1 LIQRSSQWNN
11 LTYFQGFSGK
21 MGVEQPSMTTE
32 HNAVGG
38 SNARIDTLEKVT
50 GQTAYVEDMHMPG
63 LLAIAVVRSPYHHAR
78 LLSID
83 PAAAEK
89 CPGVV
94 RVITHL
100 DIPGLNGLE
109 GYSRDEPVLTPTGDT
124 LRQKGAPIALVVA
137 ETPVQAQA
145 AARAVCIQVE
155 TLPHTFD
162 VSAAVEPG
170 AVAIYPSG
178 NVLASEEVH
187 WGDLD
192 AELAGSDLILE
203 SCYETSSQEHSALER
218 DATLAYVDPNGLLT
232 VYGGTHE
239 PHWQQGFIAQTLGI
253 DPSRVRVILPP
264 TGGSFGNRQDPWP
277 LVAAGLAAYL
287 VGRPVRLAYTR
298 REVFDATPKRHPYTV
313 RYRIGATAS
322 GRLTG
327 YSARIDA
334 NTGGYD
340 SAGYWIP
347 NYAITSSGGAYT
359 WRAVDAAARTVYTN
373 AAKCGQFRGYGAP
386 QSTFALECSLD
397 EICQRIGLDPLEFRL
412 QNALS
417 QSGRTSLGY
426 PAGESIGYPQ
436 VLETVRPY
444 YREFIQEAEDFNAAH
459 AGEPQRMAVGV
470 SGMWY
475 RFGKSGSLVIHA
487 HAELAQ
493 DGHFVIYCSAPEY
506 GQGIATVMVQLG
518 ADVLG
523 VPRERIELVNADTLL
538 TPDSGIQG
546 GSRATYFVGSAVRA
560 ALDVLRMEIFGIAA
574 EILDCAPAG
583 LSLTDTQVCAWNNQ
597 GCSVSLAEL
606 AREFDRLGKPRRVIG
621 TFDLTPLFPDE
632 ARPHHYAPL
641 FVTGAQAAEVIVD
654 LETGQARVS
663 RVAAAHDVGRAV
675 NPPGAVGQI
684 QGAILMGIGSALR
697 EEYIPG
703 ASSGF
708 MDYLLPIVCDVPRMD
723 VALVEV
729 PSFHGPLGAKGL
741 GEAAIMPT
749 APAVING
756 LSRAIGARIRKI
768 PATPERVL
776 AAIVPADTR

>member
-1 LIQRSSQWNN
+1 
-11 LTYFQGFSGK
+11 
-21 MGVEQPSMTTE
+21 MTTE
-32 HNAVGG
+32 DNAVGG
-38 SNARIDTLEKVT
+38 SNARIDTLAKIT
-50 GQTAYVEDMHMPG
+50 GQTAYVEDMQMPG
-63 LLAIAVVRSPYHHAR
+63 LLAIAVVRSQYHHAR
-78 LLSID
+78 LLSIETR
-83 PAAAEK
+83 AAEK
-89 CPGVV
+89 CPGVI
-94 RVITHL
+94 RVITHA
-100 DIPGLNGLE
+100 DIPGLNGLD
-109 GYSRDEPVLTPTGDT
+109 GYSRDEPVLTSPGDT
-124 LRQKGAPIALVVA
+124 LRQKGAPVALVVA
-137 ETPVQAQA
+137 ETPTQAQA
-145 AARAVCIQVE
+145 AARAVCVE
-155 TLPHTFD
+155 VEPLQHTFD
-162 VSAAVEPG
+162 AVAAAEPG
-170 AVAIYPSG
+170 AMEIYPSG
-178 NVLASEEVH
+178 NILASDEVH

-192 AELAGSDLILE
+192 AELSASDFILE
-203 SCYETSSQEHSALER
+203 SCYETSFQEHSTLER
-218 DATLAYVDPNGLLT
+218 DATLAFIDSNRLLT

-239 PHWQQGFIAQTLGI
+239 PHWQQGFIAQVLAI
-253 DPSRVRVILPP
+253 DPAQVRVILPP

-277 LVAAGLAAYL
+277 LVAAGLAAFL
-287 VGRPVRLAYTR
+287 VRRPVRLAYSR
-298 REVFDATPKRHPYTV
+298 REAFDATPKRHPYTV
-313 RYRIGATAS
+313 RYRIGATAG

-334 NTGGYD
+334 NTGAYD

-347 NYAITSSGGAYT
+347 NYAISSSGGAYA

-397 EICQRIGLDPLEFRL
+397 EICQRFGLDPLEFRL
-412 QNALS
+412 QNALP
-417 QSGRTSLGY
+417 QNGRTSLGY
-426 PAGESIGYPQ
+426 PAGESIGYVQ
-436 VLETVRPY
+436 VLETLRPF
-444 YREFIQEAEDFNAAH
+444 YREFMQEAAEFNAAH
-459 AGEPQRMAVGV
+459 AGEPQRMEVGV

-475 RFGKSGSLVIHA
+475 RFGKSGSLAIRA
-487 HAELAQ
+487 HAELAE

-506 GQGIATVMVQLG
+506 GQGISTVMVQLG

-523 VPRERIELVNADTLL
+523 VPRERVELVNADTLL

-560 ALDVLRMEIFGIAA
+560 ALDALRAEIFGAAA

-583 LSLTDTQVCAWNNQ
+583 LFLEDGQVRARNDH
-597 GCSVSLAEL
+597 GGSVSLAEI

-632 ARPHHYAPL
+632 TRPNYVPL

-708 MDYLLPIVCDVPRMD
+708 TDYLLPLVCDVPRMD

-776 AAIVPADTR
+776 AAIEANEPVKTG